1 MDQATAGIPLNHSE
15 QLIGEIPHFYYI
27 VVSLSE
33 RRRQRSLLWEAE
45 QSVSVKNKMK
55 TILNGWTSALLYCGL

>member
-1 MDQATAGIPLNHSE
+1 MDQATAGIPLN

-45 QSVSVKNKMK
+45 QSVSVKNKIQK
-55 TILNGWTSALLYCGL
+55 NESNLERVD